1 MVRAAAKNH
10 EHVYVVVDPADYS
23 QLVEVLSGKQ
33 SADEVSRW
41 WLVSHQ
47 QKEVC
52 MPIWRRLTR
61 TTDGCH
67 CLWSATGSRVQETTG
82 VEGIPAHGNL

>member
-33 SADEVSRW
+33 SADEVSRRCLQLHW
-41 WLVSHQ
+41 QEVAWVCVSIG
-47 QKEVC
+47 EY
-52 MPIWRRLTR
+52 
-61 TTDGCH
+61 
-67 CLWSATGSRVQETTG
+67 
-82 VEGIPAHGNL
+82 